1 MIETREV
8 GDVTVVELAHGKA
21 NALDLELCREIGRV
35 FGELEG
41 PPARPVVLASGAKIF
56 SGGVDLLR
64 LAEGGA
70 DYAREFLPALAGAMR
85 AVFAY
90 PGPVVAAVNGHAIAG
105 GCGLACAADRR
116 ILVAEKARMG
126 IPELLVGVP
135 FPAAALEPVRLA
147 VAPAAFRRLV
157 LTGETF
163 EPAAALHLGLVDE
176 LVPPDELLDRALAAA
191 NALAAIP
198 ADTFAITKRQM
209 RREATD
215 RIDALD
221 GELGERVVEAWASD
235 ECQAAIRAWVE
246 KTLRRK

>member
-21 NALDLELCREIGRV
+21 NALDLEFCRGIGRV
-35 FGELEG
+35 FGELAG
-41 PPARPVVLASGAKIF
+41 PPARPIVLASGARIF
-56 SGGVDLLR
+56 SGGVDLLQ
-64 LAEGGA
+64 LAQGGA
-70 DYAREFLPALAGAMR
+70 DYAREFVPALSGAMR
-85 AVFAY
+85 AVFGY

-176 LVPPDELLDRALAAA
+176 LVPPDELMDRALAAA
-191 NALAAIP
+191 NALATIP

-209 RREATD
+209 RREAND

-221 GELGERVVEAWASD
+221 AELGESVVAAWASD
-235 ECQAAIRAWVE
+235 ECQAAVRAWVE